1 MKILGIGGQGYR
13 DSAAALLVDGVPVAA
28 ASQERVARVKHIG
41 GFPGQAVSYCL
52 ETAGITLDEV
62 DRIAVANNS
71 WLNLRKQLLEW
82 YGEGFLTSPRFKTYH
97 IFHDELHA
105 AVSYLAELEKFRSG
119 GDDRFRLVRHHLCHM
134 AQAYYLS
141 PFPEA
146 AIMVVGGRGEVSTS
160 SLGVGRAKGIEV
172 FTVEKMPNSIGL
184 LCAATA
190 DFLGFRDEDDE
201 FRIMSISSI
210 GHDRYLDTFRRILS
224 PAPGGSY
231 LLNRQYFDSFEGRA
245 FLSDRFQAD
254 LGPGREPG
262 TEIEERH
269 ADIAASLQTAL
280 EEVVL
285 HMARHLK
292 DQTGL
297 DDLCLTGGV
306 AQNWVLGGRLRSEG
320 PFENICTGFAPGDE
334 GTALGAALHIHMT
347 EVEGAKAP
355 GPVCSALG
363 PQYSQDEIRAELRR
377 VGFNSEEP
385 ADAVADA
392 ADRIADGRLVGWFQ
406 GRMEFGPRALGYRS
420 ILCDPTNPVAKQRLV
435 DSVKP
440 RARYHPFGIAVADSS
455 LGTYFDDVRPDPAM
469 ASHRTVREEVREAL
483 APVLHGDGTARVQTV
498 PADHPSRLPALLAA
512 VGQRTGHPV
521 LLNTSLNNP
530 GKPLA
535 RTPRDAIEA
544 FATSGMTDLY
554 LEGIRLSKPG
564 E

>member
-28 ASQERVARVKHIG
+28 ASEERFARVKHVG
-41 GFPGQAVSYCL
+41 GFPGPAVAYCL
-52 ETAGITLDEV
+52 QAAGITLDEV

-105 AVSYLAELEKFRSG
+105 AVRYLAELEKFRSG
-119 GDDRFRLVRHHLCHM
+119 GDERFRLVRHHLCHM

-141 PFPEA
+141 PFESA

-160 SLGVGRAKGIEV
+160 SLGVGRPAGLEV
-172 FTVEKMPNSIGL
+172 FTLEKMPNSIGL

-201 FRIMSISSI
+201 FRIMSISSL

-231 LLNRQYFDSFEGRA
+231 LLNRQYFDTFEGRA
-245 FLSDRFQAD
+245 FLSDRFQDD

-262 TEIEERH
+262 TAIEERH

-292 DQTGL
+292 EQTGL
-297 DDLCLTGGV
+297 DNLCVTGGV
-306 AQNWVLGGRLRSEG
+306 AQNWVLGGRLRAEG
-320 PFENICTGFAPGDE
+320 PFAGVHTGFAPGDE
-334 GTALGAALHIHMT
+334 GTALGAALHVHMT
-347 EVEGAKAP
+347 EAEGAKAP
-355 GPVCSALG
+355 GPVCSSLG
-363 PQYSQDEIRAELRR
+363 PSYTRDEVRAEIGR
-377 VGFNSEEP
+377 VGFAGEEP
-385 ADAVADA
+385 ADPVADA
-392 ADRIADGRLVGWFQ
+392 AARIADGRLVGWFQ
-406 GRMEFGPRALGYRS
+406 GRMEFGPRALGFRS
-420 ILCDPTNPVAKQRLV
+420 ILADPVNPAAKERLV
-435 DSVKP
+435 SSVKP
-440 RARYHPFGIAVADSS
+440 RARYHPFGIAVPDSALAD
-455 LGTYFDDVRPDPAM
+455 YFDDVRPDPAM
-469 ASHRTVREEVREAL
+469 ASHRTVREDVREAL
-483 APVLHGDGTARVQTV
+483 APVLHLDGTARVQTV
-498 PADHPSRLPALLAA
+498 PGNHPSSLPALLAA
-512 VGQRTGHPV
+512 VGSRTGHPV

-544 FATSGMTDLY
+544 FATSGLTDLY